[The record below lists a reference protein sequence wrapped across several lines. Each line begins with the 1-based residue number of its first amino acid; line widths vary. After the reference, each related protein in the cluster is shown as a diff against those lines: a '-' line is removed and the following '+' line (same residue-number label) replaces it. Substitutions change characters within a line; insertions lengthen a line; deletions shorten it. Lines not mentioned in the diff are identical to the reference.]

1 MSEDLVTWTM
11 LPHAISPTPGAH
23 DSLACFSGCAFVTP
37 HDGGVTALY
46 TGVRPRRK
54 TTSSG
59 LPCGLLPPR
68 ELPCECFM
76 LPPSAPPTAPSS
88 PRGGGSFLNLA
99 TAATMMPT
107 AVDGGDSGG
116 ALIGCA
122 AELYAATLAADAEEA
137 LMQVAAERAAA
148 PDKSDEEDAEE
159 VAGRLAALSE
169 LDTWQGDDEGYGDG
183 YVLRHTRV
191 WERD

>member
-1 MSEDLVTWTM
+1 
-11 LPHAISPTPGAH
+11 
-23 DSLACFSGCAFVTP
+23 
-37 HDGGVTALY
+37 
-46 TGVRPRRK
+46 
-54 TTSSG
+54 
-59 LPCGLLPPR
+59 
-68 ELPCECFM
+68 
-76 LPPSAPPTAPSS
+76 
-88 PRGGGSFLNLA
+88 
-99 TAATMMPT
+99 MMPT